1 METTLVLIKPD
12 AVRRN
17 LIGEIVSRFE
27 RKGLTIR
34 AMKLMKMSGE
44 LADKHY
50 AEHVSKGFYPE
61 LKAFMTGGPLVA
73 LAVAGPD
80 AVNLV
85 RKMMGAT
92 KPADSAPGTIRGD
105 YALVVTENLVHGS
118 DSPDSAKRELGLWF
132 TEADYAS

>member
-12 AVRRN
+12 AVKRR
-17 LIGEIVSRFE
+17 LIGEIVARFE
-27 RKGLTIR
+27 AKNLTIR

-50 AEHVSKGFYPE
+50 AEHVQKGFYSE
-61 LKAFMTGGPLVA
+61 LKAFMTGSPLVA
-73 LAVAGPD
+73 LAIAGPD

-118 DSPDSAKRELGLWF
+118 DSLDSAKRELALWF